1 MPRHPCLDLGLRS
14 GLGSGMKIAFKK
26 ASSGSWL
33 DRMIAW
39 WTNGPYSHCEIV
51 FSSDGAIDGVPP
63 GLVRGGY
70 GSLCYS
76 SYPTDGGVRFKGIV
90 LDPKIW
96 DVFDVPC
103 DRYQEYIASR
113 IALKHVGE
121 HYDWSGIL
129 GFVFTDIPGL
139 PQDKFCSEICTIIL
153 QSCGLVGNLNPTRTS
168 PNSLAR
174 AMGFLTS

>member
-1 MPRHPCLDLGLRS
+1 
-14 GLGSGMKIAFKK
+14 MKIAFKK

-33 DRMIAW
+33 DRLIAW

-51 FSSDGAIDGVPP
+51 FSSNITNVHP
-63 GLVRGGY
+63 Y
-70 GSLCYS
+70 IIKGSATGDLCYS
-76 SYPTDGGVRFKGIV
+76 SYPTDGGVRFKHIT
-90 LDPKIW
+90 LDPVAW

-103 DRYQEYIASR
+103 DRYQEYIASC

-153 QSCGLVGNLNPTRTS
+153 KCCGLVMDLNPTKTS